1 MTSECLSSSKHYN
14 LSLRNINPVIE
25 ALQDFFVLKTNINFQ
40 SYFFANFEHNKF
52 LKKKVMKPEFE
63 ELTLVND
70 EAKKRF
76 YIEVD
81 GHLAFINY
89 DYAEG
94 EHQIALV
101 HTEAEPELLG
111 TGAAAAVVEKTL
123 HYIKENGKKLLPF
136 CPYIFAYIKKH
147 PEWKAIVDETFA
159 GYDQL

>member
-1 MTSECLSSSKHYN
+1 MGIERIVMLLYQMSDIRMFLKMTSECLSSSKHYN
-14 LSLRNINPVIE
+14 LSRNINPVIE
-25 ALQDFFVLKTNINFQ
+25 DLQDFFCFKTNINFQ
-40 SYFFANFEHNKF
+40 SYFFANFEHNNFF
-52 LKKKVMKPEFE
+52 LKKVMKPESE
-63 ELTLVND
+63 ELTLVKD

-111 TGAAAAVVEKTL
+111 TGCTS
-123 HYIKENGKKLLPF
+123 G
-136 CPYIFAYIKKH
+136 
-147 PEWKAIVDETFA
+147 
-159 GYDQL
+159 